1 MALLSKITA
10 YGRIIRWKIGE
21 KKRDIDFK
29 PAGARNP
36 KFMSARQAV
45 GLIPD
50 GAVCMSSGMASNM
63 RPTILYFAVRDVFE
77 ATGHPK
83 GITWISA
90 GGMGGRGRVAGTV
103 EEVGQKGLCNRFISG
118 HLETARSMLKGGE
131 EGYIELHTLP
141 QGIVTL
147 LAQAQGQ
154 GIDSLTSPVGIG
166 TFIDPRVGKGSP
178 ITPDAKDNFVT
189 VDGDELRYRL
199 PPITAA
205 CVMATEADEDGNIY
219 MRESSLYT
227 EVKEACLAAKANGGI
242 TIVAVAKIIPKS
254 PAEIFLPADKVDAIV
269 VCPRNEQT
277 LTVPQLERWDMFLPG
292 AKVDVAKA
300 LAQLKPINDII
311 KLDPVR
317 GPIETAMARSAAA
330 VFARVGHPGCHVI
343 NGYGLPQEVGRL
355 VMEGGLAR
363 DVNFLIETGAYGGIP
378 APGLFFGTA
387 INPERLITSA
397 EMFTFCR
404 DNLDVTVL
412 GMLQAD
418 SLGNVNVSKK
428 SDRIRDYVGPGG
440 FIDLVT
446 AAKNIVF
453 IGNFQARAKLAIEGG
468 KMRVIEPGI
477 AKFVDHVD
485 EITFYGP
492 AAVARGQHVYY
503 ATPLGLFQL
512 TSRGLTLIEVMPGV
526 DVRRDILDQSQ
537 AKIVLPEDGKVAVA
551 PESYLTGSGFRLAW
565 KV

>member
-1 MALLSKITA
+1 MSLFSKVAA
-10 YGRIIRWKIGE
+10 YGRIIRWKMGE
-21 KKRDIDFK
+21 KKRDLDYR
-29 PAGARNP
+29 PAGVANP
-36 KFMSARQAV
+36 KFKSARQAV
-45 GLIPD
+45 QMIPD

-63 RPTILYFAVRDVFE
+63 RPTILYFAVGDVFE
-77 ATGHPK
+77 QTGHPK
-83 GITWISA
+83 NLTWISA
-90 GGMGGRGRVAGTV
+90 GGMGGRGRVRGTV
-103 EEVGQKGLCNRFISG
+103 EEIGRKGLCARFISG

-141 QGIVTL
+141 QGIITL
-147 LAQAQGQ
+147 LAQAQGN
-154 GIDSLTSPVGIG
+154 GIGHLDSPVGVG
-166 TFIDPRVGKGSP
+166 TFVDPRVGKGSP
-178 ITPDAKDNFVT
+178 ITPNATDNYIAVE
-189 VDGDELRYRL
+189 GEQLRYRL

-205 CVMATEADEDGNIY
+205 CVMATEADAEGNIY

-227 EVKEACLAAKANGGI
+227 EVKEACLAAKANGGVA
-242 TIVAVAKIIPKS
+242 IVAVAKIIPKS
-254 PAEIFLPADKVDAIV
+254 PSEIFLPADKVDAVV

-292 AKVDVAKA
+292 AKVDVAQA
-300 LAQLKPINDII
+300 LGRLKPINDIL

-330 VFARVGHPGCHVI
+330 VFAKVGHPGCHVI

-355 VMEGGLAR
+355 VMEGGLAH
-363 DVNFLIETGAYGGIP
+363 DLNFLIETGAYGGIP
-378 APGLFFGTA
+378 APGLFFGSA

-397 EMFTFCR
+397 EMFAFCR

-412 GMLQAD
+412 GMLQVD

-453 IGNFQARAKLAIEGG
+453 IGAFQARAKLAIENG
-468 KMRVIEPGI
+468 KMRVLETGI
-477 AKFVDHVD
+477 PKFVEHVD

-503 ATPLGLFQL
+503 ATPLGLFRL
-512 TSRGLTLIEVMPGV
+512 TARGLELVEVMPGV
-526 DVRRDILDQSQ
+526 DPKKDILDQSP
-537 AKIVLPEDGKVAVA
+537 AKILLPEDGDVKVAPA
-551 PESYLTGSGFRLAW
+551 SYLTGEGFRLAW
-565 KV
+565 GG